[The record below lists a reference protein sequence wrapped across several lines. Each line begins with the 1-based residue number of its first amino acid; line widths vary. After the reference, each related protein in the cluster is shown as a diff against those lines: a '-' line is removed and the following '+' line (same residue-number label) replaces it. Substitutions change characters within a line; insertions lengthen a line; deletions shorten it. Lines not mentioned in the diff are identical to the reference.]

1 MLKVL
6 YNRLSFLALLI
17 SFYYSGNFSN
27 AQSRFNSDPSILKDP
42 MGYKLRSG
50 DRISVS
56 VQADPSATVEIQ
68 INNEGN
74 GRPAYLSDIKLAG
87 SSTKQIEQLLISQ
100 YRQQLIYKNPVV
112 RVYVLKYSDRVIFLS
127 GSVNKKGPYVF
138 PPEVEAMNIVEVIA
152 RAGGFTDIAK
162 KSKVFVTRT
171 FYNERG
177 ELKDSKTYE
186 VNVEALSTGSLIS
199 GSSKRFWIYPGDRI
213 EVPERLI

>member
-1 MLKVL
+1 MMLIK
-6 YNRLSFLALLI
+6 RLALCAILI
-17 SFYYSGNFSN
+17 VFYHDGNFLH
-27 AQSRFNSDPSILKDP
+27 AQSRYNSDPSILKDP
-42 MGYKLRSG
+42 LGYKLRSG
-50 DRISVS
+50 DSIRISVQGES
-56 VQADPSATVEIQ
+56 SATVEVQ
-68 INNEGN
+68 INNEGK
-74 GRPAYLSDIKLAG
+74 GRPAYLPELKLAG
-87 SSTKQIEQLLISQ
+87 SSAKEIEQLLISQ
-100 YRQQLIYKNPVV
+100 YRQELIYKNPVV

-127 GSVNKKGPYVF
+127 GSVNKKGPYIF

-171 FYNERG
+171 FYNEKG